1 MGFLFIPKFPRSEA
15 SGYVADQ
22 EEDRRNAPG
31 ADKFSQW
38 ATKDGWQRKK
48 GEAAESIPEFCF
60 PFWSPALSGLAARKS
75 LVRKVYLLKM
85 FLS

>member
-38 ATKDGWQRKK
+38 ATKAGWQRKK
-48 GEAAESIPEFCF
+48 GEAAESIPF
-60 PFWSPALSGLAARKS
+60 PSFAFLFGLQRFLALPPGS
-75 LVRKVYLLKM
+75 LW
-85 FLS
+85 